1 MTRSLFL
8 APVEP
13 HAGTSLLSLGILDYV
28 LRKTRRVGIFRPV
41 IHDQSVSE
49 PDKTIELLLKHFRL
63 DQTYDQTYALTTS
76 EADELLARN
85 QYDQLLNRIIGAYQL
100 LEQRY
105 DFILCLGS
113 DSSHEVSLFE
123 FGLSVEVAR
132 SIDSRVLLLSSGNGR
147 SVDDIAATLHQM
159 RDAFHAKGSPVI
171 AMVVNKVEPERLDAV
186 RSGVSADLGI
196 GTNQL
201 FVLPADP
208 VLASPTLHEVADQLK
223 AEVLYGADQLERQA
237 RRVMVIAMQMDHY
250 LDRLTDHA
258 LLVTPGDRGEI
269 LLSAILAHQSANYP
283 PIAGIVL
290 TTSERPSP
298 ALTRL
303 LDGLPKIPPVLAV
316 QSETYETATD
326 LSRVRSH
333 ITIDTPAK
341 CEAALQLCAHYI
353 DGEALEGQFGQI
365 EPRGISP
372 RLFLYNLNQRAKAN
386 KRRIVLP
393 EGEEERILRATATL
407 VRDQVVDIT
416 LLGDPAKI
424 QEKVAGLGLDL
435 DLSQVELIEPESSP
449 QLEDFS
455 ETLFELRKSRGLTLE
470 QARELML
477 DVSFYGTMMVYKGY
491 ADGMVSG
498 SIHTTAHTIRPALQF
513 VKTRPGIS
521 IVSSVF
527 FMCLEDRVLVYGDCA
542 INPKPTAEQLADIA
556 ISSADTAKLFGV
568 EPRIAMLSYST
579 GDSGAGE
586 EVERV
591 RAATEL
597 AQERRPDLLL
607 EGPLQYDA
615 AVDERVARTKLP
627 GSQVAG
633 RATVLIFPDLN
644 TGNNTYKAVQRETG
658 SIAVGPIL
666 QGLNKPV
673 NDLSRGALVEDII
686 NTVAITAIQ
695 AQG

>member
-1 MTRSLFL
+1 
-8 APVEP
+8 
-13 HAGTSLLSLGILDYV
+13 
-28 LRKTRRVGIFRPV
+28 
-41 IHDQSVSE
+41 
-49 PDKTIELLLKHFRL
+49 
-63 DQTYDQTYALTTS
+63 
-76 EADELLARN
+76 
-85 QYDQLLNRIIGAYQL
+85 
-100 LEQRY
+100 
-105 DFILCLGS
+105 
-113 DSSHEVSLFE
+113 
-123 FGLSVEVAR
+123 VAR